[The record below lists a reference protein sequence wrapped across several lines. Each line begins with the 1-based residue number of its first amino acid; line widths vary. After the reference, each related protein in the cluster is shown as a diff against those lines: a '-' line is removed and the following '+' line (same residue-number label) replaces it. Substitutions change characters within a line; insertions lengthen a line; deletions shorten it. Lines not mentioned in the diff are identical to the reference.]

1 MPHDQSDEFEQNLSR
16 QPVRRIPGE
25 WRADILAAARDA
37 QMSRNGS
44 AVTSHSGL
52 STLSV
57 NQELD
62 LGKGEARPFHELEVG
77 LGHVGSP
84 PSPRPSPPGRGRNAP
99 SVLAICRRWVG
110 VGSGVQCANGSGKS
124 LPGISSPTG
133 VYPSPTGAGEGGRWP
148 DEGHHG
154 RTNPGGEGAR
164 RADEGRGDGARF
176 QSPGGAIGNSPP
188 MHRWGFARI
197 TRLSPGGR
205 KKCRPQHSLS
215 PLAGLGIYVLGR
227 IPAMNRGAIF
237 GRPCGTGANGR
248 LVEIRGRRISPSGWK
263 FFPVCSRLPNRN

>member
-1 MPHDQSDEFEQNLSR
+1 MPPKRN
-16 QPVRRIPGE
+16 
-25 WRADILAAARDA
+25 AAHRP
-37 QMSRNGS
+37 
-44 AVTSHSGL
+44 AVGFREGPLVH
-52 STLSV
+52 
-57 NQELD
+57 LD
-62 LGKGEARPFHELEVG
+62 LLTAHEPARTPCGGNVLTREQCFPPHEPHMVGRTPRPGPLHEPEVG
-77 LGHVGSP
+77 LGQLGSP
-84 PSPRPSPPGRGRNAP
+84 PSPRPSPRGRGRNAP